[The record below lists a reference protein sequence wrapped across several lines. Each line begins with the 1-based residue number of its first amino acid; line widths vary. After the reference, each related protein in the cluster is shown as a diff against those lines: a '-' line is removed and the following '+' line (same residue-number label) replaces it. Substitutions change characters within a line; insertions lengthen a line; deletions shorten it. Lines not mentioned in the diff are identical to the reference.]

1 MTWVEPNQAFGMWL
15 VGEALGRMKTHHGSA
30 LPSTSTKVVAWVFP
44 SGNVVTLQTYDP
56 MSAKLA
62 PEMVMLA
69 SRTEGDTN
77 ETRLSYSWEM
87 EVPNSGLKTAT
98 VTEPEGRRRSQE
110 VCVRLRLEPTSMM
123 QLSVMIFP
131 STAFTRSWTLTWLQR
146 TTVERTREKQNLEKH
161 QCD

>member
-1 MTWVEPNQAFGMWL
+1 
-15 VGEALGRMKTHHGSA
+15 MKRHRGSA
-30 LPSTSTKVVAWVFP
+30 VPSTSTKVVAWVFP

-69 SRTEGDTN
+69 SRTEGDTK

-98 VTEPEGRRRSQE
+98 VTVPEGRRRSQE

-131 STAFTRSWTLTWLQR
+131 STAFTRS
-146 TTVERTREKQNLEKH
+146 
-161 QCD
+161 